1 MKLIF
6 EDKKAQ
12 ALRVL
17 KEKMRLE
24 NESELYYAIYPY
36 LERAIDEFVMV
47 DGGKRCK
54 CGEPLPKK
62 NSSGKCRSCYKEF
75 YWRKGENI
83 LRRNENSK
91 VFYRNRKIKAY
102 E

>member
-24 NESELYYAIYPY
+24 NESELYYATYPY
-36 LERAIDEFVMV
+36 LERAINEF
-47 DGGKRCK
+47 GNFCSK
-54 CGEPLPKK
+54 CGQGFGT
-62 NSSGKCRSCYKEF
+62 SGTNLSQT
-75 YWRKGENI
+75 KG
-83 LRRNENSK
+83 
-91 VFYRNRKIKAY
+91 
-102 E
+102 